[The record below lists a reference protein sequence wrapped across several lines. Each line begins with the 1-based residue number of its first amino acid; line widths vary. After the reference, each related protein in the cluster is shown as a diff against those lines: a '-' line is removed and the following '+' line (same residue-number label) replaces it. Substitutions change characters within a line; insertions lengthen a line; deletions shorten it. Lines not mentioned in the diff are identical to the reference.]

1 MSSVLICIIN
11 LCEKVLLLIWVNM
24 ELFSSFIVNFMI
36 KTKQKKRASTLSKAL
51 LAAGL
56 LSIVGYGNAANAVDK
71 TFLNQKIVVKA
82 DPPGGANPGSTSQE
96 ETFIFDLVTDG
107 SSTTVTRTGYT
118 NPGTVTPTNPSD
130 PLATRTPPLTTLLTS
145 EPYTFT
151 GYKIK
156 KILNGKRYEGGTSL
170 FDIGVY
176 TGDIKYR
183 ENPPYA
189 GTNAEDVGVFNYAY
203 NGGYPTD
210 LIAHDIPDD
219 LWNPGGEGAGFSGTG
234 TPSLPSSALDNFVSF
249 GGFGFDVYH
258 VGTTDFD
265 EPYQIFTVSKQPTS
279 GNFQTLL
286 PGDYAGCPGSCVGA
300 KINQVPGPL
309 PLLGA
314 GAAFGFSRNLRKRIK
329 GSKSPEVMSALG

>member
-1 MSSVLICIIN
+1 
-11 LCEKVLLLIWVNM
+11 VLLLIWVNM
-24 ELFSSFIVNFMI
+24 GLFSSFIVNFVI

-56 LSIVGYGNAANAVDK
+56 LGIVGYGNAAYAVDK

-82 DPPGGANPGSTSQE
+82 DPPGGANPGSISQE

-107 SSTTVTRTGYT
+107 SLTTVTRTGYT
-118 NPGTVTPTNPSD
+118 NPGTVTPINPND
-130 PLATRTPPLTTLLTS
+130 PLAIRTDSNPLLTS

-156 KILNGKRYEGGTSL
+156 KILNGKRIENG
-170 FDIGVY
+170 IH

-183 ENPPYA
+183 EVPPYA
-189 GTNAEDVGVFNYAY
+189 GTNAEDVGVFNYAWQVPPKPVPVPPAVIT
-203 NGGYPTD
+203 YPTD

-219 LWNPGGEGAGFSGTG
+219 LWNPGGVSGAGFSL
-234 TPSLPSSALDNFVSF
+234 TPSLPSSALDNYVSF
-249 GGFGFDVYH
+249 GGFGFDVYD
-258 VGTTDFD
+258 VGTTTFD
-265 EPYQIFTVSKQPTS
+265 EPYQIFTVSKQPTG
-279 GNFQTLL
+279 GNFQSLL

-309 PLLGA
+309 PLLGV

-329 GSKSPEVMSALG
+329 GSTSPEVMSALG

>member
-1 MSSVLICIIN
+1 M
-11 LCEKVLLLIWVNM
+11 LIWVNM
-24 ELFSSFIVNFMI
+24 VLTSSFIVNFVI

-56 LSIVGYGNAANAVDK
+56 LGIVGYGNAANAVDK

-82 DPPGGANPGSTSQE
+82 DPPGGANPGSTNPE

-107 SSTTVTRTGYT
+107 SPTTITRPGHT
-118 NPGTVTPTNPSD
+118 NSGLVTPTDPSNPS
-130 PLATRTPPLTTLLTS
+130 AVRTDSNTLLTS

-156 KILNGKRYEGGTSL
+156 NILNGKRYEN
-170 FDIGVY
+170 GVY

-183 ENPPYA
+183 GETLPAPPYI

-219 LWNPGGEGAGFSGTG
+219 LWNPGGEGAGFSL
-234 TPSLPSSALDNFVSF
+234 TPSLPSSALDNYVSF
-249 GGFGFDVYH
+249 GGFGFDVYD
-258 VGTTDFD
+258 VGTAMFD
-265 EPYQIFTVSKQPTS
+265 EPYQIFTVSKQSTS
-279 GNFQTLL
+279 GSFTDSGV
-286 PGDYAGCPGSCVGA
+286 GDYAGCPGSCRGA
-300 KINQVPGPL
+300 KINPVPGPL
-309 PLLGA
+309 PLLGI
-314 GAAFGFSRNLRKRIK
+314 GAAFGFSRNMRKRIK
-329 GSKSPEVMSALG
+329 TSKSPEVMSALG

>member
-1 MSSVLICIIN
+1 MHN
-11 LCEKVLLLIWVNM
+11 NNHKG
-24 ELFSSFIVNFMI
+24 
-36 KTKQKKRASTLSKAL
+36 RASTLSKAL
-51 LAAGL
+51 LTAGL
-56 LSIVGYGNAANAVDK
+56 LGIVGYGNAANAAPCPSGSK
-71 TFLNQKIVVKA
+71 CFYNQKIVVSA
-82 DPPGGANPGSTSQE
+82 DPQPPQLPVISLK
-96 ETFIFDLVTDG
+96 ETFVFDLETDNFL
-107 SSTTVTRTGYT
+107 TTITRATGYT
-118 NPGTVTPTNPSD
+118 NPGIVTPNPNAPLSPPSRD
-130 PLATRTPPLTTLLTS
+130 PGALLTS

-170 FDIGVY
+170 FDFGVY

-219 LWNPGGEGAGFSGTG
+219 LWNPGREGLGFSA
-234 TPSLPSSALDNFVSF
+234 TPSLLSSALDNSVSF
-249 GGFGFDVYH
+249 GGFGFDVYD

-265 EPYQIFTVSKQPTS
+265 EPYQIFTVSKQASS
-279 GNFQTLL
+279 GSFTDFGA
-286 PGDYAGCPGSCVGA
+286 GDYAGCPGSCRGA
-300 KINQVPGPL
+300 VVNPVPGPL
-309 PLLGA
+309 PLLGV

-329 GSKSPEVMSALG
+329 GSKLPEAMSALG

>member
-1 MSSVLICIIN
+1 
-11 LCEKVLLLIWVNM
+11 M

-156 KILNGKRYEGGTSL
+156 KILNGKMYKG
-170 FDIGVY
+170 GVY
-176 TGDIKYR
+176 VGDIKYR

-189 GTNAEDVGVFNYAY
+189 GTNAEDVGVFNYLYPNPPVDPMAPK
-203 NGGYPTD
+203 YPTD

-219 LWNPGGEGAGFSGTG
+219 LWNPRGEGLGFSA

-249 GGFGFDVYH
+249 GGFGFDVYE

-265 EPYQIFTVSKQPTS
+265 EPYQIFTVSKQSTD
-279 GNFQTLL
+279 GNFTDS
-286 PGDYAGCPGSCVGA
+286 GIGEYAGCPGSCRGA
-300 KINQVPGPL
+300 FVNPVPGPL
-309 PLLGA
+309 PLLGI

>member
-1 MSSVLICIIN
+1 MFN
-11 LCEKVLLLIWVNM
+11 
-24 ELFSSFIVNFMI
+24 SFIVNFVI
-36 KTKQKKRASTLSKAL
+36 KTKHKKRASTLSRAL

-56 LSIVGYGNAANAVDK
+56 LGIVGYGNAAKAASK
-71 TFLNQKIVVKA
+71 FFYNQRI
-82 DPPGGANPGSTSQE
+82 DIPD
-96 ETFIFDLVTDG
+96 ETFIFDLETDDFL
-107 SSTTVTRTGYT
+107 TTAISTGYM
-118 NPGTVTPTNPSD
+118 NPGIVTPNPNAPLPPPSRD
-130 PLATRTPPLTTLLTS
+130 PGVLLKS
-145 EPYTFT
+145 EKYTFK
-151 GYKIK
+151 GYMILN
-156 KILNGKRYEGGTSL
+156 ILNGKRYVN
-170 FDIGVY
+170 GVH

-183 ENPPYA
+183 GETFPAPPPYI
-189 GTNAEDVGVFNYAY
+189 GTNVEDVGVFNYAVE
-203 NGGYPTD
+203 NPTPPPVNLYPTD